1 MSGLTENEIERE
13 ARRILRKLMG
23 DDARL
28 MPLPGSGYV
37 LMEKTN
43 AHPTAQVSGA
53 LVDAFLKRD
62 WLAREGEDALVISDA
77 GAGWL
82 TRETAEGDGFAAQH
96 RALAERVVMGPHG
109 EEKRVT
115 VNEGESPLGWLKQ
128 RRLIDAVQFE
138 AGETLRRDYTLAQI
152 SPRMGVDFDAPLV
165 GGRRAAKT
173 AAPLTE
179 TTLAAKQR
187 FAQAM
192 SAVGPGLSDLLFDVC
207 CHLIGL
213 EQAERAKSW
222 PRRSAKVVL
231 HIALDRLAL
240 HYGLRVVGPHRAM
253 VRNWRMEEGK

>member
-1 MSGLTENEIERE
+1 MSGLSANEVTRE
-13 ARRILRKLMG
+13 ARRILRKLTG
-23 DDARL
+23 DNVRL
-28 MPLPGSGYV
+28 VPREGGEHA
-37 LMEKTN
+37 LMERNN
-43 AHPTAQVSGA
+43 AHETARVTAA
-53 LVDAFLKRD
+53 LVEEFLKRD
-62 WLAREGEDALVISDA
+62 WLMREGDVLVISDV

-82 TRETAEGDGFAAQH
+82 TRETAESDGFAAQH

-115 VNEGESPLGWLKQ
+115 VNEGESPLGWLKR

-138 AGETLRRDYTLAQI
+138 AGETLRRDYTLGQI

-165 GGRRAAKT
+165 GGRRAAKAT
-173 AAPLTE
+173 APLTE